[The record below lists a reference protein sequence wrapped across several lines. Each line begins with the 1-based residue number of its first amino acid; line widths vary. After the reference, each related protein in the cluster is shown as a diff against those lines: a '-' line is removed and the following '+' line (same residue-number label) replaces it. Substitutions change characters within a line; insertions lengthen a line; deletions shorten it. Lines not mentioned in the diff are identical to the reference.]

1 MRITVVLPEGRGF
14 GIQRIHHYHKLQL
27 GERFGNA
34 VGIGERAL
42 RIKTLHQQAVHLALI
57 HQFDHLQN
65 VVHFVP
71 LRQPVVAPVVFFGGI
86 VAVHPFQEAHK
97 ESGRVAP
104 VVQLAGLQRFRGL
117 LFQIIGKGRMAL
129 FIRQY
134 QITGQHGREQPQ
146 IRQALNVGVATQ
158 GVHAT
163 ARHADIA
170 QQ

>member
-1 MRITVVLPEGRGF
+1 MRIAVVLPESCRF
-14 GIQRIHHYHKLQL
+14 GIQRIHHHHKLQL
-27 GERFGNA
+27 GEGFGNA

-57 HQFDHLQN
+57 HQFDHLHN

-71 LRQPVVAPVVFFGGI
+71 LRQPVVAPVVFFGGV

-97 ESGRVAP
+97 ESGGIAP
-104 VVQLAGLQRFRGL
+104 VIQLAGLQRFRGL
-117 LFQIIGKGRMAL
+117 FFQIVGKGRMAL
-129 FIRQY
+129 FIRQH

-146 IRQALNVGVATQ
+146 IRQALNIGVTAQ
-158 GVHAT
+158 GVHAA